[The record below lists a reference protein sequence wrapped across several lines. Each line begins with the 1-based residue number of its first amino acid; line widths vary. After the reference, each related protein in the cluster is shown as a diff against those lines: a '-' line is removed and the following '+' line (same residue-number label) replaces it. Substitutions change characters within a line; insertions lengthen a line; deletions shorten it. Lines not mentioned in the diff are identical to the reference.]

1 MGERRT
7 KIPYYLM
14 LTNLT
19 PEGKKTIKA
28 YPRRMLEVTEEVEAM
43 GVKVLAQYALL
54 GQYDFCNI
62 LEAPDDETISRVA
75 VEVSARGTLQT
86 LTMAAIPLA
95 NFITN
100 LEK

>member
-1 MGERRT
+1 M
-7 KIPYYLM
+7 PYYVM

-19 PEGKKTIKA
+19 DDGRKTIKV
-28 YPRRMLEVTEEVEAM
+28 YPRRIQEVTEEVEGK

-75 VEVSARGTLQT
+75 VELSARGTLQT
-86 LTMAAIPLA
+86 LTMSAIPLSD
-95 NFITN
+95 FIAS

>member
-1 MGERRT
+1 M
-7 KIPYYLM
+7 PYYLM

-19 PEGKKTIKA
+19 DEGRKTIKV
-28 YPRRMLEVTEEVEAM
+28 YPRRMQEVTEEVEGM

-75 VEVSARGTLQT
+75 VELSARGTLQT
-86 LTMAAIPLA
+86 LTMSAIPLSD
-95 NFITN
+95 FIAS

>member
-1 MGERRT
+1 M
-7 KIPYYLM
+7 PYYLM

-19 PEGKKTIKA
+19 DEGRRTIKVH
-28 YPRRMLEVTEEVEAM
+28 PRRMQEVTEEVEGM

-75 VEVSARGTLQT
+75 VELSARGTLQT
-86 LTMAAIPLA
+86 LTMSAIPLSD
-95 NFITN
+95 FIAS
-100 LEK
+100 LER

>member
-1 MGERRT
+1 M
-7 KIPYYLM
+7 PYYLM

-19 PEGKKTIKA
+19 DDGRKTIKV
-28 YPRRMLEVTEEVEAM
+28 YPRRIQEVTEEVEGM

-75 VEVSARGTLQT
+75 VQLSARGTLQT
-86 LTMAAIPLA
+86 LTMSAIPLSD
-95 NFITN
+95 FITG